1 MVRSNGAV
9 SPEILAI
16 DRRTPVITPLRA
28 VLSTTLIVVFQRLIP
43 RAMAASR
50 IEFGTV
56 LMDTWVARAS
66 RGRVITQRAMEAAR
80 GEACCGPPPISR
92 ATRVRTTNEATRA
105 RTAAGRRRRQP

>member
-28 VLSTTLIVVFQRLIP
+28 VLSTTLIVVLQRLIP

-56 LMDTWVARAS
+56 LMDSSVVLATIGS
-66 RGRVITQRAMEAAR
+66 VIMERAMAPAI
-80 GEACCGPPPISR
+80 GEY
-92 ATRVRTTNEATRA
+92 
-105 RTAAGRRRRQP
+105 